1 MESIDLSSSQDI
13 TQFTDEEQVDVKQI
27 NHEFVQENKLKGEER
42 EFTIFNDGQC
52 YQSVRLK
59 HGGKYKF
66 RANLTYLNAKP
77 RRSFELAEGW
87 LITTAIASILCFLLV
102 YLRWFSQ
109 IQMNN
114 QLLTVAL
121 SLSISFSL
129 IAFMVGLLKSRD
141 RIMFYSKFGQV
152 PVLELINHKP
162 DRESFKQ
169 FIDHLSSYIIKAQ
182 HAADL
187 SPTESLV
194 MELKEL
200 RRLKDETVIAE
211 SQYEQ
216 AKKKIL
222 QNKAFTDTS
231 SD

>member
-1 MESIDLSSSQDI
+1 MESIDLSSNEDI
-13 TQFTDEEQVDVKQI
+13 TQFTDEEQVDVNQI
-27 NHEFVQENKLKGEER
+27 NQEFVQENKLKGEAR
-42 EFTIFNDGQC
+42 EFTIFNDSQC

-77 RRSFELAEGW
+77 KRSFDLAEGW
-87 LITTAIASILCFLLV
+87 LITAAITAIFSFLLV

-109 IQMNN
+109 IQMDN
-114 QLLTVAL
+114 QILTMAL
-121 SLSISFSL
+121 SLSISFTL
-129 IAFMVGLLKSRD
+129 IAFMVGLLKTRD
-141 RIMFYSKFGQV
+141 RILFYSKFGHV
-152 PVLELINHKP
+152 PVLELMNYKP

-169 FIDHLSSYIIKAQ
+169 FIDQLSSYIIKAQ

-187 SPTESLV
+187 SATDALV

-222 QNKAFTDTS
+222 QNKAFTS
-231 SD
+231 SH

>member
-1 MESIDLSSSQDI
+1 MESIDLSSNEDI
-13 TQFTDEEQVDVKQI
+13 TQFTDEEQVDVNQI
-27 NHEFVQENKLKGEER
+27 NQEFVQENKLKGEAR
-42 EFTIFNDGQC
+42 EFTIFNDSQC

-77 RRSFELAEGW
+77 KRSFDLAEGW
-87 LITTAIASILCFLLV
+87 LITAAITAIFSFLLV

-109 IQMNN
+109 IQMDK
-114 QLLTVAL
+114 QILTMAL
-121 SLSISFSL
+121 SLSITFTL
-129 IAFMVGLLKSRD
+129 IAFMVGLLKTRD
-141 RIMFYSKFGQV
+141 RILFYSKFGHV
-152 PVLELINHKP
+152 PVLELMNYKP

-169 FIDHLSSYIIKAQ
+169 FIDQLSSYIIKAQ

-187 SPTESLV
+187 SATDALV

-222 QNKAFTDTS
+222 QNKAFTS
-231 SD
+231 SH

>member
-1 MESIDLSSSQDI
+1 MESIDLSSNEDI
-13 TQFTDEEQVDVKQI
+13 TQFTDEEQVDVNQI
-27 NHEFVQENKLKGEER
+27 NQEFVQENKLKGEAR
-42 EFTIFNDGQC
+42 EFTIFNDSQC

-77 RRSFELAEGW
+77 KRSFDLAEGW
-87 LITTAIASILCFLLV
+87 LITAAITAIFSFLLV

-109 IQMNN
+109 IQMDN
-114 QLLTVAL
+114 QILTMAL
-121 SLSISFSL
+121 SLSITFTL
-129 IAFMVGLLKSRD
+129 IAFMVGLLKTRD
-141 RIMFYSKFGQV
+141 RILFYSKFGHV
-152 PVLELINHKP
+152 PVLELMNYKP

-169 FIDHLSSYIIKAQ
+169 FIDQLSSYIIKAQ

-187 SPTESLV
+187 SATDALV

-222 QNKAFTDTS
+222 QNKAFTS
-231 SD
+231 SH